1 MILLKEMNILKS
13 QKKLQQKNIDLNFY
27 KASKIYRIK
36 EIQNFSIQQIENELK
51 ELVRILKME
60 KF

>member
-1 MILLKEMNILKS
+1 MNILKS